1 MSNKIVIGP
10 ASQTQ
15 TENGSKICFDLKIR
29 DHSYTLEYD
38 VYGEGITTI
47 PERSDAVVVSF
58 LIYAVK
64 FGLDIVTELPL
75 SKTLYY
81 NITKHI
87 IPQMVLCN
95 PGKGSYINIDA
106 PLTDEVYPN
115 TWNGTGVSLGIDSFS
130 TIYEYTADCALEDY
144 KLTHLVH
151 LKVGAHSSHKYSSEE
166 ENSLFDAEHKNVE
179 KYCNK
184 FNHKLI
190 TVESNL
196 RKICYAEFPYMTIG
210 KTHTYNNLGTIML
223 LQNYFKRYYY
233 ASAYNLDHFG
243 LNTIKDP
250 AEYEKWLI
258 PLLETENLKLYSAN
272 MAMTRIEKTKYI
284 SAFPETYD
292 SLHVCW
298 DNAKNCGVCRKC
310 LRTLVTLDILGLL
323 DTYKNSFDVEAYRK
337 NRRKNINRVIAMRS
351 ADALYNE
358 IYKYMKANNIQTP
371 GFFEIFW
378 TKVKITASTV
388 VNHGFGYLVNRIKLL
403 KR

>member
-10 ASQTQ
+10 ASQTRTDQ
-15 TENGSKICFDLKIR
+15 GSKICFELKIR
-29 DHSYTLEYD
+29 DNSYTLEYD
-38 VYGEGITTI
+38 VYGEGITAI
-47 PERSDAVVVSF
+47 PERSDAVIVSF

-87 IPQMVLCN
+87 IPQMVVCN
-95 PGKGSYINIDA
+95 PGKGYYINIDA
-106 PLTDEVYPN
+106 PLTDEVYSS
-115 TWNGTGVSLGIDSFS
+115 TWNGTGVSLGVDSFS
-130 TIYEYTADCALEDY
+130 TIHEYTTDCALEDY

-166 ENSLFDAEHKNVE
+166 ENSLFEEEHKRVVE
-179 KYCNK
+179 YCKKY
-184 FNHKLI
+184 NHKLI
-190 TVESNL
+190 TVESNI
-196 RKICYAEFPYMTIG
+196 RKICYTEFDYMAFG
-210 KTHTYNNLGTIML
+210 KTHTYNNLGTIIL
-223 LQNYFKRYYY
+223 LQSYFKRYYY
-233 ASAYNLDHFG
+233 ASAHNLDHFA
-243 LNTIKDP
+243 LNTIKDS

-284 SAFPETYD
+284 STFPETYD
-292 SLHVCW
+292 NLHVCW
-298 DNAKNCGVCRKC
+298 SNDNNCGICRKC

-323 DTYKNSFDVEAYRK
+323 DTYKNSFDVEAYKK
-337 NRRKNINRVIAMRS
+337 NRRKNINKVIAMRS

-358 IYKYMKANNIQTP
+358 IYEYMEANGIQTP
-371 GFFEIFW
+371 GFLEIFW
-378 TKVKITASTV
+378 TKVTITLTTLKQ
-388 VNHGFGYLVNRIKLL
+388 HGFKYLLNRIKLL